1 MQSGEG
7 GQGRSVFSLLHFLFS
22 LSLMSIHC
30 FFCEGAAFESSC
42 VPDVCMLAMCLCV
55 PDVCVLAMCL
65 CVFVCMVRL
74 LFFFPITSKLTP
86 RNCYF
91 CRDTES
97 KGEWGFKALKQMVKA
112 LFRQAR
118 YDDMMKRYH
127 GAVCLF
133 ACMRVCACGLVLRV
147 VLCERIVRA
156 CV

>member
-1 MQSGEG
+1 
-7 GQGRSVFSLLHFLFS
+7 
-22 LSLMSIHC
+22 
-30 FFCEGAAFESSC
+30 
-42 VPDVCMLAMCLCV
+42 MLAMY
-55 PDVCVLAMCL
+55 L

-74 LFFFPITSKLTP
+74 SLLFPIASKLTS

-91 CRDTES
+91 FRDTES

-133 ACMRVCACGLVLRV
+133 ACMRVCGRGLVLRV